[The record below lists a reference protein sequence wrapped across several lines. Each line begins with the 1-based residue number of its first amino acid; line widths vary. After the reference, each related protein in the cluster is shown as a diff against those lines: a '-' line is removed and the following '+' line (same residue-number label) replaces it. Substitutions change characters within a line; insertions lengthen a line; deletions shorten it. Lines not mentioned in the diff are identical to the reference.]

1 MDLSVKSSIAVLMNI
16 GMRKRTYIL
25 MLSLMSFM
33 MAFSQKDTRV
43 GYRDM
48 FREFNT
54 LQGGMTRYDGWNFTV
69 EIFMTFH
76 TGIQPETANTE
87 PGFPKMCSA

>member
-1 MDLSVKSSIAVLMNI
+1 MIKVYNKRMDLSVKSSIAVLMNI

-69 EIFMTFH
+69 ENFYDIPYWH
-76 TGIQPETANTE
+76 TARNG
-87 PGFPKMCSA
+87 

>member
-1 MDLSVKSSIAVLMNI
+1 MIKIYNKRMDLSVKSSIAVLMNI
-16 GMRKRTYIL
+16 GKRTYIL

-54 LQGGMTRYDGWNFTV
+54 LQGGMTRYDG
-69 EIFMTFH
+69 
-76 TGIQPETANTE
+76 
-87 PGFPKMCSA
+87 

>member
-1 MDLSVKSSIAVLMNI
+1 MNI

-54 LQGGMTRYDGWNFTV
+54 LQGGMTRYEG
-69 EIFMTFH
+69 
-76 TGIQPETANTE
+76 
-87 PGFPKMCSA
+87 

>member
-1 MDLSVKSSIAVLMNI
+1 MNI

-25 MLSLMSFM
+25 MLSLMSSM

-54 LQGGMTRYDGWNFTV
+54 LQGGMTRYDG
-69 EIFMTFH
+69 
-76 TGIQPETANTE
+76 
-87 PGFPKMCSA
+87 

>member
-1 MDLSVKSSIAVLMNI
+1 MIKIYNERIDLSVKSSIAVLMNI

-43 GYRDM
+43 
-48 FREFNT
+48 
-54 LQGGMTRYDGWNFTV
+54 
-69 EIFMTFH
+69 
-76 TGIQPETANTE
+76 
-87 PGFPKMCSA
+87 

>member
-1 MDLSVKSSIAVLMNI
+1 MIKIYNKRMDLSVKSSIAVLMNI

-33 MAFSQKDTRV
+33 MAFSQKDTR
-43 GYRDM
+43 GGNRDM

-54 LQGGMTRYDGWNFTV
+54 LQGGLTKYGGWKYIVENFYDIPYW
-69 EIFMTFH
+69 H
-76 TGIQPETANTE
+76 TARNG
-87 PGFPKMCSA
+87 

>member
-1 MDLSVKSSIAVLMNI
+1 MIKIYNKRMDLSVKSSIAVLMNI
-16 GMRKRTYIL
+16 GKRTYIL

-54 LQGGMTRYDGWNFTV
+54 LQGGMTR
-69 EIFMTFH
+69 
-76 TGIQPETANTE
+76 
-87 PGFPKMCSA
+87 